1 MEIIIENKIKLN
13 SNQIIGVMDQE
24 QYLLNYLKSI
34 NYMKNNIVVDE
45 KKLTQKDLI
54 NFKRKVSIIENYIT
68 DNDLDL
74 TVYEYMKYKIFNKIL
89 DIKDYRKKIKD
100 SLKIVGLSE
109 AYLDK
114 KASKLSKIEK
124 QWVNF
129 SIGLFSN
136 PDMIV
141 LNRVFHSLDITNTKK
156 MIRLL
161 QQLVEQY
168 HKIVIIYTNDAEIIY
183 KLTQYMIVIKDNKVL
198 IDGLTE
204 NLFQDNIDILLT
216 NSIQIPKTI
225 EFSYLVNQK
234 KNVKLG
240 YFRDIRD
247 LIKDIYKK
255 V

>member
-1 MEIIIENKIKLN
+1 MEITIENKIKLN

-24 QYLLNYLKSI
+24 QYLLDYLKSI
-34 NYMKNNIVVDE
+34 NYSKNNIVVDG
-45 KKLTQKDLI
+45 KKFTSKELI
-54 NFKRKVSIIENYIT
+54 SFKRKISIIENYIT
-68 DNDLDL
+68 DDDLDL
-74 TVYEYMKYKIFNKIL
+74 TVYEYMKYKLFSEIL

-109 AYLDK
+109 SYLDK
-114 KASKLSKIEK
+114 KISKLSKIEK

-168 HKIVIIYTNDAEIIY
+168 HKVVIIYTNDAEIIY
-183 KLTQYMIVIKDNKVL
+183 KFTHQTIIIKDSNVL
-198 IDGLTE
+198 VEGFTE
-204 NLFQDNIDILLT
+204 NIFQDHIDMLLNNNI
-216 NSIQIPKTI
+216 QVPKTI

-234 KNVKLG
+234 KNIKLG

>member
-1 MEIIIENKIKLN
+1 MEIILENKIKLN
-13 SNQIIGVMDQE
+13 SDQIIGIMDQQ
-24 QYLLNYLKSI
+24 QYLI
-34 NYMKNNIVVDE
+34 NYIENINYSKSNIVVDS
-45 KKLTQKDLI
+45 KKLNQKELI

-68 DNDLDL
+68 DDYLDL
-74 TVYEYMKYKIFNKIL
+74 TVYEYMKYKIFSEIL
-89 DIKDYRKKIKD
+89 DIKDYCKKIKD

-109 AYLDK
+109 SYLDK
-114 KASKLSKIEK
+114 KVSRLSKIEK

-136 PDMIV
+136 PDVII

-156 MIRLL
+156 IMRLL

-168 HKIVIIYTNDAEIIY
+168 NKVVIIYTNDAEVIY
-183 KLTQYMIVIKDNKVL
+183 KYTNNTIVIKDENVL
-198 IDGLTE
+198 IEALTE
-204 NLFQDNIDILLT
+204 NIFQDNIDLLLK
-216 NSIQIPKTI
+216 NNIQIPKTI
-225 EFSYLVNQK
+225 EFSYLVNTK
-234 KNVKLG
+234 KNIKLG

>member
-1 MEIIIENKIKLN
+1 MEITIENKIKLN
-13 SNQIIGVMDQE
+13 SNQIIGVMDPD
-24 QYLLNYLKSI
+24 QYLLDYLKSI
-34 NYMKNNIVVDE
+34 NYSKNNIVINQ
-45 KKLTQKDLI
+45 KKLTQKELVC
-54 NFKRKVSIIENYIT
+54 FKRKISIIENYIT
-68 DNDLDL
+68 DDDLDL
-74 TVYEYMKYKIFNKIL
+74 TVYEYMKYKIFSEIL

-109 AYLDK
+109 SYLDK
-114 KASKLSKIEK
+114 KVSKLSKIEK

-168 HKIVIIYTNDAEIIY
+168 HKVVIIYTNDAEIIY
-183 KLTQYMIVIKDNKVL
+183 KFTYQTIIIKDSNVL
-198 IDGLTE
+198 VEGFTE
-204 NLFQDNIDILLT
+204 NIFQNHIDMLLNNNI
-216 NSIQIPKTI
+216 QVPKTI

-234 KNVKLG
+234 KNIKLG